1 MSDTLDNQELPQ
13 SRFTM
18 WRAVIAMVHADGV
31 VTPHELSFINDNIKG
46 LSLSEAQLNM
56 IAEDLQ
62 IPQDTYDMYAQI
74 TKDEDKRDFF
84 VFARALSWSDGDF
97 DCQEKAIL
105 NNLEKIQSNEETMS
119 LLGRSREV
127 VQEIELKQGQWNIGA
142 SKEKKWNIDLFG
154 FLSNKSVNA

>member
-84 VFARALSWSDGDF
+84 VFARALSWSDGEAAKSF
-97 DCQEKAIL
+97 KKL
-105 NNLEKIQSNEETMS
+105 N
-119 LLGRSREV
+119 
-127 VQEIELKQGQWNIGA
+127 
-142 SKEKKWNIDLFG
+142 
-154 FLSNKSVNA
+154 